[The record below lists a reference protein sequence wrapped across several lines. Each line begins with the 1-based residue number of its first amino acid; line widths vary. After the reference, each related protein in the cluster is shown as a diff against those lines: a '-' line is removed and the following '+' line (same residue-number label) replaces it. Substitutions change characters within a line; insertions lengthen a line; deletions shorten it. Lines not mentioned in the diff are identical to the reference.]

1 MCHVVLTGEHLS
13 LSTGG
18 TAQNN
23 LPEIRTPTHSLTE
36 LFYYQICE
44 TRSQVN
50 LCELERFD
58 CNVLYTYCDEI
69 KVVGIPF
76 TYKYTTC
83 ACGLFHCTNYI
94 PSTCLIGSTVNWVII
109 WPYSCMTLLLTITS
123 ELYMYTCRSTSYMN
137 MLLVKFLGVHVTVH
151 LCNIHVF
158 HVQVQCTCTYTCTRL
173 HLIHV
178 LVQQF
183 QVNTFLSL
191 NIYIYVQQHTIHV
204 HIVKYM

>member
-1 MCHVVLTGEHLS
+1 MEMCHVVLTGEHLS
-13 LSTGG
+13 LSVSA

-94 PSTCLIGSTVNWVII
+94 PSTCLIGSTVN
-109 WPYSCMTLLLTITS
+109 
-123 ELYMYTCRSTSYMN
+123 
-137 MLLVKFLGVHVTVH
+137 
-151 LCNIHVF
+151 
-158 HVQVQCTCTYTCTRL
+158 
-173 HLIHV
+173 
-178 LVQQF
+178 
-183 QVNTFLSL
+183 
-191 NIYIYVQQHTIHV
+191 
-204 HIVKYM
+204 